1 MAAQIGHAKYA
12 SWKIEGQP
20 PAYGIPVRERAYSA
34 CEGGTIRVF
43 NFSIK
48 VDGRAA
54 AGLSQQIELCSELQI
69 SNLEIDDDV
78 GGQPIVE
85 LTGAELERYRSL
97 LIEHHKKI
105 VLLNGS
111 KPAID
116 YDYYKK
122 LLTKALQLQA
132 EHIKIPAIGQEA
144 DEESETEAL
153 CRLVQ
158 AAKAYG
164 IGLVVENDSSTTLSD
179 DRGVTA
185 FYGRMKDGN
194 TGIVFNPLEFV
205 RRKAHP
211 FFHVYYSSKL
221 KGDIRFL
228 RVNDGLFADGR
239 PVLPGQGNAE
249 VKELASILLKRS
261 YRGYFSFTPYM
272 EEKTDEAGYRSMLD
286 SFKKMLKEL

>member
-1 MAAQIGHAKYA
+1 M
-12 SWKIEGQP
+12 
-20 PAYGIPVRERAYSA
+20 
-34 CEGGTIRVF
+34 F

-48 VDGRAA
+48 VDERAA

-69 SNLEIDDDV
+69 PNLEIDDDA
-78 GGQPIVE
+78 GGQPIAE
-85 LTGAELERYRSL
+85 LTGAELERCRSL

-111 KPAID
+111 KPAAD

-122 LLTKALQLQA
+122 LLAKALQLQA
-132 EHIKIPAIGQEA
+132 EHIKIPAIGLEA
-144 DEESETEAL
+144 DGEAETEAL

-164 IGLVVENDSSTTLSD
+164 IGLVVENDSRTILSD
-179 DRGVTA
+179 DRGMTA
-185 FYGRMKDGN
+185 FYGRMKDVN

-205 RRKAHP
+205 RRKVHP
-211 FFHVYYSSKL
+211 FFHAYYSSKL
-221 KGDIRFL
+221 KGDILFL
-228 RVNDGLFADGR
+228 RVNDGLFADGS

-249 VKELASILLKRS
+249 VKELTSILLKRS
-261 YRGYFSFTPYM
+261 YKGYFSFTPYM
-272 EEKTDEAGYRSMLD
+272 EGKTDEADYRSMLG

>member
-1 MAAQIGHAKYA
+1 
-12 SWKIEGQP
+12 
-20 PAYGIPVRERAYSA
+20 
-34 CEGGTIRVF
+34 VF

-48 VDGRAA
+48 VDERAA

-69 SNLEIDDDV
+69 PNLEIDDEA
-78 GGQPIVE
+78 GGQPIAE
-85 LTGAELERYRSL
+85 LTGSELERCRSL

-111 KPAID
+111 KPAAD

-122 LLTKALQLQA
+122 LLAKALQLQA
-132 EHIKIPAIGQEA
+132 EHIKIPAIGLEA
-144 DEESETEAL
+144 DGEAETEAL

-164 IGLVVENDSSTTLSD
+164 IGLVVENDSRTILSD
-179 DRGVTA
+179 DRGMTA
-185 FYGRMKDGN
+185 FYGRMKDVN

-205 RRKAHP
+205 RRKVHP
-211 FFHVYYSSKL
+211 FFHAYYSSKL
-221 KGDIRFL
+221 KGDILFL
-228 RVNDGLFADGR
+228 RVNDGLFADGS

-249 VKELASILLKRS
+249 VKELTSILLKRS
-261 YRGYFSFTPYM
+261 YKGYFSFTPYM
-272 EEKTDEAGYRSMLD
+272 EGKTDEADYRRMLG